1 MLVIAGS
8 LKRGTQDESTES
20 FQLLQRLL
28 ELAHAV
34 PFLVPPKPICSLALP
49 ATVIAVGLDPG
60 DHTASYVLSDH
71 TAILPT

>member
-34 PFLVPPKPICSLALP
+34 PFLVPPTQLCRLELAATLIEVSLEL
-49 ATVIAVGLDPG
+49 G
-60 DHTASYVLSDH
+60 
-71 TAILPT
+71 